1 MGVGEEGQPRE
12 LTSWV
17 IIKMKKE
24 TNVQRQ
30 RERELQKASSQWL
43 DSSSFFFFFCKISV
57 IGVVIF

>member
-24 TNVQRQ
+24 TNVQRESY
-30 RERELQKASSQWL
+30 RKPHVSGWILL
-43 DSSSFFFFFCKISV
+43 LLFFFFCKISA

>member
-1 MGVGEEGQPRE
+1 MGVGEEGQSRE

-30 RERELQKASSQWL
+30 RERESYRKPQVSGWILL
-43 DSSSFFFFFCKISV
+43 FFFSV
-57 IGVVIF
+57 KFQ

>member
-24 TNVQRQ
+24 TNVQIE
-30 RERELQKASSQWL
+30 RERVTESLTSVAG
-43 DSSSFFFFFCKISV
+43 FFFFFFSV
-57 IGVVIF
+57 KFQ